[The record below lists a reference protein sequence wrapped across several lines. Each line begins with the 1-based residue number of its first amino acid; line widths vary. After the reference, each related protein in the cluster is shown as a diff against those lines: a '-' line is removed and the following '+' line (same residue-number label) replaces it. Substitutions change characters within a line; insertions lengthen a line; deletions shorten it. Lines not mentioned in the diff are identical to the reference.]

1 MKTPCHRNYRV
12 SLTGCSPVHLI
23 DSIVTDVTLSDTGVK
38 CTVTVIRREQPCLA
52 AESDAAQRALG
63 YYGDSAR
70 APRRRVLP
78 MEEDSIRIIVDWSG
92 S

>member
-1 MKTPCHRNYRV
+1 MEYFAGLDVAVEETSICV
-12 SLTGCSPVHLI
+12 I
-23 DSIVTDVTLSDTGVK
+23 DRQS
-38 CTVTVIRREQPCLA
+38 
-52 AESDAAQRALG
+52 
-63 YYGDSAR
+63 YGDSTR